1 MAIQGIDVSY
11 AQGNIDWA
19 KVKASG
25 VAFAMIR
32 ACYGWDDDSQID
44 RYFRANVQGCE
55 AVGMPY
61 GLYHYSYAQTPEDAQ
76 KEAKFFLRVID
87 GCRPEYPVVFDLED
101 SSQQKLGKST
111 LTDIAKA
118 FLSTVEKAGY
128 YAMLYANKYW
138 LTGLLDLSRLSNYDV
153 WLAQWSSAPTY
164 SGNYG
169 MWQYS
174 ASGSVPGI
182 SGAVD
187 LDYAYQD
194 YPSIIQ
200 NAGLNG
206 WKKNPATGSDYQAMY
221 EAQKALY
228 EAKAQKV
235 ETLKAGIQEIISKA
249 QNIVK

>member
-1 MAIQGIDVSY
+1 MFECIRSFLVLHFVLSLYRQLITKSLIHY
-11 AQGNIDWA
+11 ITQRYLTQSP
-19 KVKASG
+19 KV
-25 VAFAMIR
+25 
-32 ACYGWDDDSQID
+32 
-44 RYFRANVQGCE
+44 
-55 AVGMPY
+55 
-61 GLYHYSYAQTPEDAQ
+61 
-76 KEAKFFLRVID
+76 FLQWNKVWLMSL
-87 GCRPEYPVVFDLED
+87 CL
-101 SSQQKLGKST
+101 
-111 LTDIAKA
+111 
-118 FLSTVEKAGY
+118 KAGY

-138 LTGLLDLSRLSNYDV
+138 LTGLLDMSRLSNYDV

-194 YPSIIQ
+194 YPSIIK

-228 EAKAQKV
+228 EAEVQKV

-249 QNIVK
+249 QNMVK

>member
-138 LTGLLDLSRLSNYDV
+138 LTGLLDMSRLSNYDV
-153 WLAQWSSAPTY
+153 WLAPMVLRADLQRKLWHVAVQRVGQRAGDQRRGG
-164 SGNYG
+164 SGLCL
-169 MWQYS
+169 
-174 ASGSVPGI
+174 SGLP
-182 SGAVD
+182 
-187 LDYAYQD
+187 
-194 YPSIIQ
+194 
-200 NAGLNG
+200 
-206 WKKNPATGSDYQAMY
+206 
-221 EAQKALY
+221 LY
-228 EAKAQKV
+228 H
-235 ETLKAGIQEIISKA
+235 
-249 QNIVK
+249 

>member
-61 GLYHYSYAQTPEDAQ
+61 GLYHYSYAQTPEDAE

-111 LTDIAKA
+111 LTDMAKA

-138 LTGLLDLSRLSNYDV
+138 LTGLLDMSRLSNYDV

-206 WKKNPATGSDYQAMY
+206 WGKNPATGSDYQAMY

-228 EAKAQKV
+228 EAQ
-235 ETLKAGIQEIISKA
+235 LKEIEELKDGIRDIISRA
-249 QNIVK
+249 QNMVK

>member
-1 MAIQGIDVSY
+1 M
-11 AQGNIDWA
+11 
-19 KVKASG
+19 
-25 VAFAMIR
+25 
-32 ACYGWDDDSQID
+32 
-44 RYFRANVQGCE
+44 
-55 AVGMPY
+55 
-61 GLYHYSYAQTPEDAQ
+61 
-76 KEAKFFLRVID
+76 
-87 GCRPEYPVVFDLED
+87 ED

-138 LTGLLDLSRLSNYDV
+138 LTGLLDMSRLSNYDV
-153 WLAQWSSAPTY
+153 WLAQCLPRRPTTAVM
-164 SGNYG
+164 GC
-169 MWQYS
+169 
-174 ASGSVPGI
+174 GSTARRRVPGI

-228 EAKAQKV
+228 ESQVKEIEK
-235 ETLKAGIQEIISKA
+235 LKDGIQ
-249 QNIVK
+249 

>member
-87 GCRPEYPVVFDLED
+87 GRRPEYPVVFDLED

-111 LTDIAKA
+111 LTDMAKA
-118 FLSTVEKAGY
+118 FLSPVEKAGY

-138 LTGLLDLSRLSNYDV
+138 LTGLLDMSRLSNYDV

-187 LDYAYQD
+187 LDYA
-194 YPSIIQ
+194 
-200 NAGLNG
+200 
-206 WKKNPATGSDYQAMY
+206 
-221 EAQKALY
+221 
-228 EAKAQKV
+228 
-235 ETLKAGIQEIISKA
+235 
-249 QNIVK
+249 